1 MMDAALL
8 ELFPDTITIEP
19 FSSMSSSQ
27 VVTYGTAVTYQAQ
40 VTSEWSKSISG
51 SGRGKSI
58 SGLGREL
65 SASVRVIIPDRVHID
80 PRDRVTLPS
89 GWVPNQPPILSV
101 RPIGGVVGMAMDST
115 EITL

>member
-1 MMDAALL
+1 MDTALL

-27 VVTYGTAVTYQAQ
+27 AVTYGTAVTYQAQ

-51 SGRGKSI
+51 SGR
-58 SGLGREL
+58 EL
-65 SASVRVIIPDRVHID
+65 SASVRVIIPDRVLID

-101 RPIGGVVGMAMDST
+101 RPVGGVVGMAMDST